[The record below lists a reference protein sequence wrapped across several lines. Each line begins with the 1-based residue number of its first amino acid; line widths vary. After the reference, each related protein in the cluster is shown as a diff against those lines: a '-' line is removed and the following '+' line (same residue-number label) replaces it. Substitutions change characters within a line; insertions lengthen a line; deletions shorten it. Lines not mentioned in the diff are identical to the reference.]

1 MLGFV
6 TTTTTFEEE
15 IEMATTPA
23 TPATDAQAPEPAHV
37 TLYPIDAAEFDPG
50 LNPPTVD
57 PNKHILLDDDAKQCS
72 IIGDDELYASYVD
85 RNIKTYQL
93 DGQETWPQLNN
104 PDKHNVILTYND
116 GSKNP
121 VLVGSISLNDGPE
134 PDQYYK
140 SAGIIYPI
148 DKSGAALLD
157 ATNTPNLAY
166 IRNQY
171 WELAKKEAATNLMFA
186 EMVATF
192 TTDVAGLAHAGEGG
206 NFITADHIDGS
217 VPTPGDTPENKVDS
231 SGSDD
236 SSRNQGN

>member
-1 MLGFV
+1 
-6 TTTTTFEEE
+6 
-15 IEMATTPA
+15 MATTPT
-23 TPATDAQAPEPAHV
+23 TPATDAQAPGPVHV

-85 RNIKTYQL
+85 RNIKTYKL
-93 DGQETWPQLNN
+93 DAEETWAEVTN
-104 PDKHNVILTYND
+104 PDKHNVILTYNN
-116 GSKNP
+116 GSTNP

-171 WELAKKEAATNLMFA
+171 WEMAKKEKATNVMFA
-186 EMVATF
+186 EIVASF
-192 TTDVAGLAHAGEGG
+192 ASDVAASAEVGEMSNVIAAPEGSLG
-206 NFITADHIDGS
+206 VVSPPSDEPEDKVGSAKDG
-217 VPTPGDTPENKVDS
+217 E
-231 SGSDD
+231 
-236 SSRNQGN
+236 NQGN